1 MRPTPAKTLA
11 ALRQLAL
18 LQLGG
23 AMAIPEAVGLL
34 RAQVG
39 FDAAT
44 LNWLDAGG
52 NSIDLIHFPDAA
64 PAPAAAAAMEAGMMT
79 HEHLSVALD
88 YLEHF
93 HNKVEGEG
101 LCGYT
106 MRAAHASGGIVL
118 AAPDRA
124 AIRREYVNSAFYQ
137 RVIIPLGYGWNR
149 LLPIRHSD
157 RSPLAILHLGRRLNM
172 ADFSP
177 GDERFFQQAH
187 PWLQHL
193 LRHDTAPAGR
203 DSPAPAG
210 ESVML
215 ILDKQGKVL
224 AASTGALAV
233 LHQATDMPLKTG
245 LLRST
250 VQGKVDDLLKRLV
263 KPVEA
268 AMYGAQALPPEV
280 HINNRWGCF
289 YLRAY
294 ALSAFA
300 TGTPLQISLHIER
313 RQPLSL
319 RLFRSTRF
327 IELSVREREV
337 CLHVLAG
344 QTHSE
349 IAQAMGV
356 KLSTVIYFIRQ
367 IYRRLGINRQS
378 ELLPALLHCHT
389 EHSHPAFDG
398 K

>member
-1 MRPTPAKTLA
+1 MRPTPAKTLS

-23 AMAIPEAVGLL
+23 TMAIPEAVELL
-34 RAQVG
+34 RAQIG

-52 NSIDLIHFPDAA
+52 SSVDLFHFPDTTPS
-64 PAPAAAAAMEAGMMT
+64 PAKSMVTGMMT
-79 HEHLSVALD
+79 YEHLSVALD
-88 YLEHF
+88 YLDNF
-93 HNKVEGEG
+93 HNKPDGEG

-124 AIRREYVNSAFYQ
+124 IIRRDYVNSDFYE

-157 RSPLAILHLGRRLNM
+157 LSPLAILHLGRRLDM
-172 ADFSP
+172 ADFSA
-177 GDERFFQQAH
+177 DDVRFLKQAQ

-193 LRHDTAPAGR
+193 LRHDTVPVAREAQVPTGA
-203 DSPAPAG
+203 
-210 ESVML
+210 SVML

-224 AASTGALAV
+224 AASEGALAV

-250 VQGKVDDLLKRLV
+250 VQGKVAGLLKRLA

-268 AMYGAQALPPEV
+268 AMYGAPAIPPEI

-294 ALSAFA
+294 VLSVFA

-319 RLFRSTRF
+319 RLFRSPRF

-337 CLHVLAG
+337 CLHLIAG
-344 QTHSE
+344 HSHNE
-349 IAQAMGV
+349 IAQGMGV
-356 KLSTVIYFIRQ
+356 KTSTVIYFIRQ
-367 IYRRLGINRQS
+367 IYRRLGVNRQS
-378 ELLPALLHCHT
+378 ELLSALLHCHT
-389 EHSHPAFDG
+389 ENAHPPLYG
-398 K
+398 GT